1 MLEKMRAKFFAI
13 AALVLGMASC
23 QKDFAPEANLGGEVD
38 FTLAV
43 TAPELSKT
51 RAGVDGAVDTNNAM
65 DSAFGAIDYLD
76 GAVVGDDRVDWNDV
90 DLRYS
95 LEVYDAD
102 DLTAKPIK
110 DRIVIIKDRYEAA
123 NFELRLI
130 PNRNYRFV
138 VFADFVAQGASK
150 DADQTALGL
159 RHDINGTLQNITIKE
174 DALNDER
181 ADAYFKSFE
190 YTPAN
195 NTHNR
200 TEATLTRPY
209 AKMRVVATDLAEL
222 NLNIDPASVE
232 VAYTAKHP
240 ALFNAVTGEVE
251 AFTEVETIY
260 EYEYAEISKLDLSKH
275 VYTANY
281 DDKEKFGFDPI
292 IGERRHSHMTL
303 FTDYILAD
311 DAQQAISFKMSVK
324 DGNGENI
331 KITDFNTT
339 IPIQRNHLTTI
350 IGNVLTSGMDV
361 KITIDDNFASEAETG
376 ASLERRLLETL
387 INGGKFTLTEDLTL
401 TAPHYLQGT
410 VECAA
415 DAVIDLNGYNLKYV
429 IPSDVTEDVANKYAI
444 FVRVNENA
452 SLTFVGEGNVISDG
466 YIASVNKGGVL
477 NVSEG
482 TFKTNSCTVF
492 QSNGGEI
499 NISGGVFEAA
509 EYNGDHRYTIN
520 FVDSMKQE
528 GLIEITGGSFLKYN
542 PEESLSESPAM
553 NFVAAG
559 YTAIENGDY
568 FEVVVARNIDLFYDH
583 AEVYSAEGLLQ
594 WAYIV
599 NNGATP
605 AFDGLQGYDAA
616 TFNKKAYGLKVM
628 ANIKMPAKTIVADDT
643 NKTYVFTDE
652 DITVTEG
659 VASGSNWIPVCN
671 QISAL
676 EDAYTGWVEG
686 QNKTIS
692 GLRINTN
699 ANYAAFIGFMFNGV
713 FVKNLTFN
721 DAYVNGAA
729 SVGVVAG
736 RAQDD
741 TLIENVRVANSTV
754 SASAQA
760 GAIVGYNYSRVGGAQ
775 GQGYAE
781 GPSIVR
787 NCSNDVN
794 TVVICSGSNAG
805 GIVGYNYGATIA
817 NCKNYADVT
826 GNSAVGGIV
835 GYTRDYHHNKDGY
848 IVACTTYPEA
858 TITAKNGNAG
868 GIAGYT
874 LADNQHTNTYMH
886 IVACTSLS
894 NIVGKTKGC
903 IIGQIDHGQHTT
915 GCVAVKNGATALY
928 GKNKPTTEAGVKDA
942 ILYDEA
948 NGATQADVDAL
959 NAAIAHYNGTN
970 PPAEAVCDFEWALV
984 NGFPVLQ

>member
-1 MLEKMRAKFFAI
+1 MLEKMKAKFFAI

-51 RAGVDGAVDTNNAM
+51 RAGVDGAIDTNNAM

-76 GAVVGDDRVDWNDV
+76 GAVVGDDRVDWSDV

-281 DDKEKFGFDPI
+281 DDKAKFGFDPI

-415 DAVIDLNGYNLKYV
+415 DAVIDLNGHNLKYV
-429 IPSDVTEDVANKYAI
+429 IPSDVAEDVASKYDI
-444 FVRVNENA
+444 FVRVNEHA
-452 SLTFVGEGNVISDG
+452 SLTFVGEGAVISDG

-499 NISGGVFEAA
+499 NISGGVFEAEA
-509 EYNGDHRYTIN
+509 YNGDHRYTIN
-520 FVDSMKQE
+520 FVDSEKKE

-568 FEVVVARNIDLFYDH
+568 FDVVVARNIDLFYDH

-599 NNGATP
+599 NNGAIS
-605 AFDGLQGYDAA
+605 AFDGLEGYDAA
-616 TFNKKAYGLKVM
+616 TFNEKAYGLKIM
-628 ANIKMPAKTIVADDT
+628 ANIKMPAKTVVADAAAE
-643 NKTYVFTDE
+643 TYVFTDE
-652 DITVTEG
+652 DITVTNG
-659 VASGSNWIPVCN
+659 VASGSNWIPVCS
-671 QISAL
+671 QIFVY
-676 EDAYTGWVEG
+676 EDTFTGWVEG

-692 GLRINTN
+692 GLRIK
-699 ANYAAFIGFMFNGV
+699 ASNYAGFIGYMFDGV

-721 DAYVNGAA
+721 DAYVNGA
-729 SVGVVAG
+729 SIVGVVAG
-736 RAQDD
+736 LAQDD
-741 TLIENVRVANSTV
+741 TLIENVHVANSTV

-760 GAIVGYNYSRVGGAQ
+760 GAIVGKNYSRVGGAQ

-781 GPSIVR
+781 GPAIVR

-794 TVVICSGSNAG
+794 TVVICSGDYAG
-805 GIVGYNYGATIA
+805 GIVGYNYGATIT

-826 GNSAVGGIV
+826 GKSYVGGIV

-848 IVACTTYPEA
+848 IVACTTYPEG
-858 TITAKNGNAG
+858 TITAKNTYVVGMAG
-868 GIAGYT
+868 
-874 LADNQHTNTYMH
+874 
-886 IVACTSLS
+886 
-894 NIVGKTKGC
+894 
-903 IIGQIDHGQHTT
+903 
-915 GCVAVKNGATALY
+915 
-928 GKNKPTTEAGVKDA
+928 
-942 ILYDEA
+942 
-948 NGATQADVDAL
+948 
-959 NAAIAHYNGTN
+959 
-970 PPAEAVCDFEWALV
+970 
-984 NGFPVLQ
+984 